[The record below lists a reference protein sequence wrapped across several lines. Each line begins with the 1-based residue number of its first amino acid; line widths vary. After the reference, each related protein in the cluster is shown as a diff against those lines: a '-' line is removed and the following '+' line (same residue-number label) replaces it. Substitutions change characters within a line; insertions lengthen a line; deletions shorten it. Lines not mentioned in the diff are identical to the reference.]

1 MKIFITLLLTII
13 SLGLF
18 AQNQI
23 GLNAAYG
30 MSYYNIKE
38 GGPYT
43 NVKIDYMAKPAM
55 EVEINYK
62 KRWPGIINF
71 GTSLSY
77 QRHNIEVSKKYNDDN
92 YLVDQLVDYK
102 LNMLYLKAFPEFVY
116 GKKIRYYFQIGP
128 SLAYMFSSEA
138 NGYIDK
144 TNKSTSPITTV
155 KSIIGGDA
163 QNIFNTF
170 SFGFFTGIGVD
181 FPISDNISLS
191 LSAQFDYSIN
201 SWFKKEHDI
210 YSSRTLLFKIG
221 ANYIIREVK

>member
-1 MKIFITLLLTII
+1 MNFLITLLLTVT

-18 AQNQI
+18 AQKQI
-23 GLNAAYG
+23 GFNASYG

-43 NVKIDYMAKPAM
+43 NVKIDYKAKPAM
-55 EVEINYK
+55 EFELNFK

-77 QRHNIEVSKKYNDDN
+77 QRHNIEVSKKYTDEDF
-92 YLVDQLVDYK
+92 VIDQLVDYK

-116 GKKIRYYFQIGP
+116 GEKIRYYFQIGP
-128 SLAYMFSSEA
+128 SLSYMFSSVA
-138 NGYIDK
+138 SGYIDK
-144 TNKSTSPITTV
+144 TNKSISPITTIN
-155 KSIIGGDA
+155 SMIGGNA

-170 SFGFFTGIGVD
+170 SFGFFTGIGID
-181 FPISDNISLS
+181 FPVGDNITLS
-191 LSAQFDYSIN
+191 LSSQFDYSIN
-201 SWFKKEHDI
+201 SWFKKDHDI
-210 YSSRTLLFKIG
+210 YSSRVLYFRIG